1 VPAPKDFDEMWR
13 EWRGMLPKLR
23 TLLRNPF
30 ANTPL
35 SATEPGVLEVTGDL
49 RLVNGAVLSS
59 SFDGTDFSHP
69 GTAGNYF
76 GDDGAVLNNTYF
88 RPGSVGNDALANPV
102 EADINGA
109 NGAGL
114 SVSTTS
120 TVKATTSLTVPAGFT
135 KALVRADALGEAANS
150 TASDDYLYVD
160 ANIQG
165 ISGGESYV
173 YTPSGKANGAVGIA
187 NRFVTGLSGGD
198 VITCTAM
205 SRTAFA
211 GWAADGVNLWVIH
224 MQVIW
229 LR

>member
-1 VPAPKDFDEMWR
+1 MAA
-13 EWRGMLPKLR
+13 LPEPWKSLR
-23 TLLRNPF
+23 TKIEALAERIRKLENRSPFFGTGMHANGNGGIDSDNFVAGTSGYSFKADGNAEFNDLTLR
-30 ANTPL
+30 
-35 SATEPGVLEVTGDL
+35 GGII
-49 RLVNGAVLSS
+49 
-59 SFDGTDFSHP
+59 
-69 GTAGNYF
+69 
-76 GDDGAVLNNTYF
+76 
-88 RPGSVGNDALANPV
+88 GNDALANPLD
-102 EADINGA
+102 ADINGA

-120 TVKATTSLTVPAGFT
+120 TVMATTSLTVPAGFT
-135 KALVRADALGEAANS
+135 RALVRADALGEAANS

-165 ISGGESYV
+165 ISGGESYA
-173 YTPSGKANGAVGIA
+173 YTPSGKANSAVGIA